1 MCIPQPNYLLYILS
15 TSLPKIMAQ
24 VTTQQFAMSMLDLD
38 NDGRISRRDFEV
50 LVSKGSSSH
59 AKAAQ
64 QALKQAV
71 AKMCDAIGLV
81 GDVSFSYDEYRK
93 HVQEKLQNPAVEAAV
108 RQVLSA
114 YFDTLDLDK
123 NGYVTLTE
131 YRLFFESFKHAN
143 PGEVEAA
150 FKSIDTSGDGKIQ
163 RGEWINYAFEYFYT
177 TKNDLG
183 SQNLVGSRCCCCRC
197 CCCCPCWCGGCRRW

>member
-1 MCIPQPNYLLYILS
+1 MHSTTELIRSENLLYILS

-24 VTTQQFAMSMLDLD
+24 VTTQEFAMSMLDLD

-50 LVSKGSSSH
+50 LVS
-59 AKAAQ
+59 
-64 QALKQAV
+64 
-71 AKMCDAIGLV
+71 
-81 GDVSFSYDEYRK
+81 
-93 HVQEKLQNPAVEAAV
+93 N
-108 RQVLSA
+108 
-114 YFDTLDLDK
+114 LDK
-123 NGYVTLTE
+123 NGYISLTE

-183 SQNLVGSRCCCCRC
+183 SQNLVGSRCGCCGC